1 MKFGVFVG
9 NIFFC
14 QFWPILTPLVLK
26 VKNFA
31 QNKSS
36 RAEKLATSLFL
47 YEESEKIGPETICQ
61 PPIFQLGRFLLTL
74 SLKLIS
80 SEILSVITYKSN
92 FFLNSPTELYERIL
106 VYYVT
111 DPVYLEKFE
120 KFLKKIFCFERFWST
135 PWINIGIVFLT
146 RFLQKKFPFL
156 KV

>member
-1 MKFGVFVG
+1 MTD
-9 NIFFC
+9 
-14 QFWPILTPLVLK
+14 IL
-26 VKNFA
+26 A
-31 QNKSS
+31 
-36 RAEKLATSLFL
+36 RSLIL

-120 KFLKKIFCFERFWST
+120 TFLKY
-135 PWINIGIVFLT
+135 
-146 RFLQKKFPFL
+146 L
-156 KV
+156 KVIDPNNDAFGVKEEDLIESHK